1 MRHDPAEPNPMPP
14 SLRWDIFCR
23 VVDNFGD
30 AGISWRLARQLA
42 REHGIAVT
50 LWIDDVA
57 SLACFVPRLERDR
70 ADQPAGGIRIRALA
84 SLAPGAFTLPDV
96 VVEAF
101 GCGLPDA
108 YLAQM
113 AERAK
118 PPVWVVLEYLSAE
131 PWIDASHGL
140 PSPHPS
146 LPLTRWF
153 WFPGFTPKT
162 GGVLREQGLLE
173 TRDAFRDDANA
184 RATMWRSLGVT
195 PRDDA
200 LKVSLFCYANAA
212 LPALLECWAEGD
224 EPVVAVIPQGVA
236 QADVDR
242 FTGGCV
248 PHPGAPLVRGRLTLA
263 VVPFVDQ
270 DAFDRRL
277 WASDINIVRGEDS
290 FVRAQ
295 WAGQPYVWHI
305 YPQDGDA
312 HLVKMDAFLTRIE
325 SSLPEPARAAQRTFW
340 YAWNA
345 ADPVP
350 TAAAWPAYRDSMP
363 ALSVLSRAWARAL
376 ARQADLAGGLVKYCE
391 SRL

>member
-1 MRHDPAEPNPMPP
+1 MRQDPAEPNPMPP

-30 AGISWRLARQLA
+30 AGISWRLARQLT

-57 SLACFVPRLERDR
+57 SLARLAPEVRPDPP
-70 ADQPAGGIRIRALA
+70 DQAAGGVRVRSIA
-84 SLAPGAFTLPDV
+84 SMPDEAFAVPDV

-108 YLAQM
+108 YLAAM
-113 AERAK
+113 AGRAK

-140 PSPHPS
+140 PSHHPK

-162 GGVLREQGLLE
+162 GGVLREEGLLA
-173 TRDAFRDDANA
+173 TRDAFRADAAA
-184 RATMWRSLGVT
+184 RASMWRSLGFA
-195 PRDDA
+195 PREDA
-200 LKVSLFCYANAA
+200 LTVSLFCYPNAA

-224 EPVVAVIPQGVA
+224 EPVDAIVPQGVA
-236 QADVDR
+236 QADLDR
-242 FTGGCV
+242 FTGGRV
-248 PHPGAPLVRGRLTLA
+248 PHVGAPLVLGRLTLG

-270 DAFDRRL
+270 EAFDRRL
-277 WASDINIVRGEDS
+277 WASDLNVVRGEDS

-312 HLVKMDAFLTRIE
+312 HLAKMDAFLTRIE

-345 ADPVP
+345 GDPGTTAD
-350 TAAAWPAYRDSMP
+350 AWPAYRASMP
-363 ALSVLSRAWARAL
+363 ALGVLSRAWARAL
-376 ARQADLAGGLVKYCE
+376 ARQADLATGLVRYCE
-391 SRL
+391 NRL